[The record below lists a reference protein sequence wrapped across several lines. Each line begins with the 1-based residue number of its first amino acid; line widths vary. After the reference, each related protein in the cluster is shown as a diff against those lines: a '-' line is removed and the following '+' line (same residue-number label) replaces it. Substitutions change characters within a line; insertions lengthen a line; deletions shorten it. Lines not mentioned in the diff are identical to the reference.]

1 MKYMPS
7 IDIDL
12 DKHYNATV
20 VIACEKCGHEN
31 RHHLKSLALAPDQH
45 LTCQCGADISLG
57 AQAIM
62 QAQQRVSELRTSY
75 GV

>member
-7 IDIDL
+7 FDIDL

-20 VIACEKCGHEN
+20 VIACEKCGHES
-31 RHHLKSLALAPDQH
+31 RHHLKTLAPDQH
-45 LTCQCGADISLG
+45 LQCQCGADITLG
-57 AQAIM
+57 DEALM
-62 QAQQRVSELRTSY
+62 QAQQRVTELRTSY